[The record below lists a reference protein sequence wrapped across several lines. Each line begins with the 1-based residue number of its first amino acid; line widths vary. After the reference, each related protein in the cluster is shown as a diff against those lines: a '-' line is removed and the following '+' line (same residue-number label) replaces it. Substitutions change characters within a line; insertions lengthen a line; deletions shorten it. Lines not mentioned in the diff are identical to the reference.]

1 MVNPISSK
9 DVPVLMAA
17 LEVAHKSLRQE
28 FGIEAEIIAELLISG
43 VEVEAERIH
52 VPKGMTR
59 EEAIAWYAERRGQT
73 CWNRYGGLWRSICRL
88 WKIDAYVAG
97 KQSQKGSR
105 CAKTV

>member
-59 EEAIAWYAERRGQT
+59 EEAIAWYAERRGQ
-73 CWNRYGGLWRSICRL
+73 RG
-88 WKIDAYVAG
+88 
-97 KQSQKGSR
+97 
-105 CAKTV
+105 

>member
-1 MVNPISSK
+1 MYEGYITGNHINEEIIEKMEDYTKGIAEMVNPISSK

-17 LEVAHKSLRQE
+17 LKVAHKSLRQE

-59 EEAIAWYAERRGQT
+59 EEAIAWYAERRGQH
-73 CWNRYGGLWRSICRL
+73 G
-88 WKIDAYVAG
+88 
-97 KQSQKGSR
+97 
-105 CAKTV
+105 